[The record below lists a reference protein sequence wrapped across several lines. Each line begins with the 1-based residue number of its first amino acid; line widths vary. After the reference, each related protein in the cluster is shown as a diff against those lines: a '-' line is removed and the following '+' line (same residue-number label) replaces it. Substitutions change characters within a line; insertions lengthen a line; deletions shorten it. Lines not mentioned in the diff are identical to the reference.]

1 MRYLFGFMCVCAL
14 GVMPLVGCSETTGD
28 GGSGGTGGVQ
38 KGACTNQDDVAIV
51 CAPDFVDEA
60 FTCGSRTI
68 GRCDAGDAECV
79 SEISS
84 ECLQEEHNMSA
95 DCGDC
100 FGDGT
105 ACVFANCDSCVSGV
119 NSQECLACRA
129 EHCNDALYAC
139 SGDIVSGCD
148 GEVWCQHVACDDHVD
163 CTENVCNPVDGVCS
177 YQAVG
182 DGASCAGGV
191 CQSGACALTGTA
203 LPCTEQGIRNA
214 VAAGGGPYTFDCDGE
229 TRIVT
234 KGEIVVDKDVIL
246 DGGGEMIVDGDRD
259 HRVFSIAQ
267 GATVELGGF
276 GITRGWATDGR
287 EDLPEGAGIA
297 NHGTLK
303 LADCFLE
310 DNGPEE
316 EHEDVGPTR
325 PEVRGAGV
333 FNDGTL
339 TLVNTTVVQNT
350 GFAGGGIWNDGDL
363 ALTESHVFQN
373 VAIDD
378 EGGGI
383 HNARAGTVTLTKST
397 VEANRANGG
406 GGIFN
411 DGMLTVYESQVRG
424 NMAGERGG
432 GILNE
437 GMLTFTD
444 SDLSYNDAGETG
456 GGLDNSLGATLT
468 LTSST
473 VSSNHAD
480 LAGAAFNRGLLL
492 LINSTVSWNGALV
505 LGGVWNDLGGN
516 TVATNSTVSG
526 NNARFLVSS
535 IYNDGTLTLTSSTV
549 STSEEDLTSG
559 ILNTGAMTAMNSLF
573 AAECDGGITSG
584 GYNIESPGDTCS
596 FDEVTDLVDLNAD
609 DLNLGELA
617 DNGGPTMTHAL
628 LTVPVVSA
636 AIDKIPTED
645 CVDSDG
651 LPLTADQ
658 RGFTRPVAILGSE
671 PRCDVGAFEVQGDE

>member
-1 MRYLFGFMCVCAL
+1 MRHLFGFLCVCAL
-14 GVMPLVGCSETTGD
+14 GLMPLVGCSETTGD
-28 GGSGGTGGVQ
+28 GGTGGTGGVQ
-38 KGACTNQDDVAIV
+38 KGACTNQEDVAIV
-51 CAPDFVDEA
+51 CAPDFVDGA

-105 ACVFANCDSCVSGV
+105 ACVFANCDSCISGV

-148 GEVWCQHVACDDHVD
+148 GEVWCQHVDCDDYVD

-182 DGASCAGGV
+182 DGASCAGGM
-191 CQSGACALTGTA
+191 CQSGACALTGTV

-214 VAAGGGPYTFDCDGE
+214 VAAGGGPYTFNCDAE

-234 KGEIVVDKDVIL
+234 QGEIVIDEDVIL

-287 EDLPEGAGIA
+287 ADFPEGAGIA

-316 EHEDVGPTR
+316 EHQDMGPTQ

-373 VAIDD
+373 VAIDA

-406 GGIFN
+406 GGISN
-411 DGMLTVYESQVRG
+411 DGMLTLTESQVSW
-424 NMAGERGG
+424 NEAGERGG
-432 GILNE
+432 GLFNN
-437 GMLTFTD
+437 GALT
-444 SDLSYNDAGETG
+444 LSATELSQNHAGETG
-456 GGLDNSLGATLT
+456 GGVENAEGGTLT
-468 LTSST
+468 MREST

-480 LAGAAFNRGLLL
+480 LAGGVFNSGTLTLM
-492 LINSTVSWNGALV
+492 NSTVSWNGAFV
-505 LGGVWNDLGGN
+505 LGGIWNDHNGALS
-516 TVATNSTVSG
+516 ATNSTVSG
-526 NNARFLVSS
+526 NNARFLVGG
-535 IYNDGTLTLTSSTV
+535 IYNDGTLALTSTTV
-549 STSEEDLTSG
+549 SKNDEDRTSA
-559 ILNTGAMTAMNSLF
+559 ILNTGLLTVTQSLV
-573 AAECDGGITSG
+573 SG
-584 GYNIESPGDTCS
+584 DCNGAIGSNGYNIESPGDTCG
-596 FDEVTDLVDLNAD
+596 FDQTGDQPSVTEE

-617 DNGGPTMTHAL
+617 NNSGPTMTHL
-628 LTVPVVSA
+628 PGGGDFGEDSA
-636 AIDKIPTED
+636 AIDKIPGDACNVT
-645 CVDSDG
+645 
-651 LPLTADQ
+651 TDQ
-658 RGFTRPVAILGSE
+658 RGE
-671 PRCDVGAFEVQGDE
+671 PRPETGGTMCDVGSVEVQPEL